1 MDPISER
8 AAQILETSKHV
19 LMPLSELYH
28 SLTTEGLMVWTSPEM
43 FEYLLSEDNRFDIF
57 EGLADTELM
66 RLSGLSDISAY
77 GLLAGPLVMLRQ
89 RGTSPEIVQHDLLNH
104 LKEMNAALEV
114 AWNMRPASDTEIESE
129 LLQLLMM
136 GDMLE
141 RELKRT
147 LQLDV
152 PAHQSGNEENLN
164 PGDLQ

>member
-8 AAQILETSKHV
+8 AAQILETSKHI

-28 SLTTEGLMVWTSPEM
+28 NLTAEGLMGWTSPEM

-57 EGLADTELM
+57 EGLADAELM

-77 GLLAGPLVMLRQ
+77 GLLAGPLVMLRR
-89 RGTSPEIVQHDLLNH
+89 RGTSPEIVQQDLLNH
-104 LKEMNAALEV
+104 LKEMNSALET
-114 AWNMRPASDTEIESE
+114 AWYLRPTGDAEIESE

-141 RELKRT
+141 RELKHT
-147 LQLDV
+147 LQLDGLM
-152 PAHQSGNEENLN
+152 HQNEDEEDVH
-164 PGDLQ
+164 PGDSQ

>member
-8 AAQILETSKHV
+8 AAQILATSKHI

-28 SLTTEGLMVWTSPEM
+28 NLTTEGLMVWTSPEM

-57 EGLADTELM
+57 EGLAGAELL
-66 RLSGLSDISAY
+66 RLDGLNNTNVY
-77 GLLAGPLVMLRQ
+77 GLLAGPLVMLRR
-89 RGTSPEIVQHDLLNH
+89 RGTSPEIVQQDLLNH
-104 LKEMNAALEV
+104 LKEMNAALEA
-114 AWNMRPASDTEIESE
+114 AWNLRPAGDAEIESE

-141 RELKRT
+141 RELKHA

-152 PAHQSGNEENLN
+152 PVRRNENEENLN
-164 PGDLQ
+164 LRDSQ